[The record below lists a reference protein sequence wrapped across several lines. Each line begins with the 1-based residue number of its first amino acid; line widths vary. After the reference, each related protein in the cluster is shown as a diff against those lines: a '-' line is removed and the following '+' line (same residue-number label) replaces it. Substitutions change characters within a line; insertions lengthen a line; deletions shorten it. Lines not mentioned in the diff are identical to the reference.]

1 VQQDPSQ
8 PSWPPFRYEDP
19 DGRDTRGRRRPHHWR
34 GRHDWHDHGDWHGPG
49 VWGGRAARLR
59 YRGDGQPLRRD
70 PQDRL
75 LGGVAAG
82 IAAWRGFS
90 PTTVRIV
97 LTVIALFTGGW
108 AIPLYCAAWLL
119 IPARDAE
126 TSIGARARHD
136 SAGIT
141 LAIGLGSLL
150 CVILLLAGVLNN
162 NVVATYGWPQVV
174 SLLCLTLIWR
184 NAPDSEQ
191 EAMRHLVEPLESLS
205 TGGGTT
211 RRLSVIRLVVAALLL
226 AGGLGW
232 LVESHERLSYLAAPL
247 GGVIL
252 VAGGLVLLLGPWWL
266 RIARDLM
273 VERQARA
280 RAEERADMAASL
292 HDSVLQTLALIQRR
306 ADDPQQVVQL
316 ARAQER
322 DLRSWLFEGR
332 APGESDATSFG
343 DGIRQIQRDVEARHG
358 VPVEV
363 VTVGDCP
370 LDDDIGAL
378 LAAAREATV
387 NAAKWSGASV
397 ISLYAEVEPDTVE
410 VAVRDRG
417 KGFDP
422 DAVPG
427 DRKGLAESIHGR
439 MNRHGGSA
447 TVNTA
452 PGEGTKVTLRLPRT
466 GTPGLGTGDGT
477 ADVQAK
483 GRRR

>member
-8 PSWPPFRYEDP
+8 PSWPPYRYDDP
-19 DGRDTRGRRRPHHWR
+19 DRPDARAGRHHGRA
-34 GRHDWHDHGDWHGPG
+34 RHDWRADGDWRGPG
-49 VWGGRAARLR
+49 VWGRRAGRLR
-59 YRGDGQPLRRD
+59 ARGDGQPLRRD

-97 LTVIALFTGGW
+97 LTVVGLFTGGW
-108 AIPLYCAAWLL
+108 VIPMYCAAWLL
-119 IPARDAE
+119 IPARDSEA
-126 TSIGARARHD
+126 SIGAKARHD
-136 SAGIT
+136 SPGIA
-141 LAIGLGSLL
+141 LAVGLASLL

-162 NVVATYGWPQVV
+162 GVIATYGWPQVV
-174 SLLCLTLIWR
+174 SLVCLTLIWR
-184 NAPDSEQ
+184 NAPDGEQ
-191 EAMRHLVEPLESLS
+191 AAMRHLVEPLESLS
-205 TGGGTT
+205 TGGG
-211 RRLSVIRLVVAALLL
+211 RISRLSVIRLAGAAVLL

-232 LVESHERLSYLAAPL
+232 LVAAHEKLSYLAAPL
-247 GGVIL
+247 GGVVL

-273 VERQARA
+273 LERQARA
-280 RAEERADMAASL
+280 RAEERADLAASL

-306 ADDPQQVVQL
+306 AEDPHQVVQL

-322 DLRSWLFEGR
+322 ELRSWLFEGR
-332 APGESDATSFG
+332 APGESDATSFSE
-343 DGIRQIQRDVEARHG
+343 GIRQIQRDVEARHG
-358 VPVEV
+358 VPVEI

-370 LDDDIGAL
+370 LDDDTGAL

-439 MNRHGGSA
+439 MSRHGGSA
-447 TVNTA
+447 TVNSA
-452 PGEGTKVTLRLPRT
+452 PGEGTKVTLRMPRT
-466 GTPGLGTGDGT
+466 DGAAPGAGDGT
-477 ADVQAK
+477 PEVPTK

>member
-8 PSWPPFRYEDP
+8 PSWPPFRYDEP
-19 DGRDTRGRRRPHHWR
+19 DDRDAWAGRRHW
-34 GRHDWHDHGDWHGPG
+34 GARHGWHADGEWHGPG
-49 VWGGRAARLR
+49 VFGRRAARLR
-59 YRGDGQPLRRD
+59 GRGDGQPMRRD

-97 LTVIALFTGGW
+97 LTVVGLFTGGW
-108 AIPLYCAAWLL
+108 VIPLYCAGWLL
-119 IPARDAE
+119 IPARDQE

-136 SAGIT
+136 SAGIA
-141 LAIGLGSLL
+141 LAVGLGSLL

-162 NVVATYGWPQVV
+162 GEVATYGWPQVV
-174 SLLCLTLIWR
+174 SLILLTLIWR

-191 EAMRHLVEPLESLS
+191 AAMRHLVEPLESLS
-205 TGGGTT
+205 TGGG
-211 RRLSVIRLVVAALLL
+211 RISRLSVIRMAVAAALL
-226 AGGLGW
+226 AGGLSW
-232 LVESHERLSYLAAPL
+232 LVAAHEKLSYLAAPL
-247 GGVIL
+247 GGVVL

-273 VERQARA
+273 LERQARA

-306 ADDPQQVVQL
+306 AEDPHQVVQL

-332 APGESDATSFG
+332 APGESDATSLAE
-343 DGIRQIQRDVEARHG
+343 GIRQIQRDVEARHG
-358 VPVEV
+358 VPVEI

-378 LAAAREATV
+378 LAATREATV
-387 NAAKWSGASV
+387 NAAKWSGAAV

-422 DAVPG
+422 DTVPG

-439 MNRHGGSA
+439 MTRHGGSA
-447 TVNTA
+447 TVSSA

-466 GTPGLGTGDGT
+466 DATAPGAADRTPEAPT
-477 ADVQAK
+477 K